1 MVTVVTPAEILGAY
15 QISVVVP
22 LALADCAARDQVPP
36 PLILL
41 TWLTAVPR
49 VEITATR
56 VFPALVAVR
65 PETEIVVEPL
75 PESPV
80 ALCTRTGV
88 SAAVI
93 VREPTSL
100 LERKPLPLNVR
111 FPPSRLLPNAKSAA
125 SPRSSRHRFCCLT
138 K

>member
-22 LALADCAARDQVPP
+22 LALADCAARVQVPP

-41 TWLTAVPR
+41 TWLTAAPR

-56 VFPALVAVR
+56 VFPAVVALM
-65 PETEIVVEPL
+65 PETEIVVLAAPPVL
-75 PESPV
+75 PI

-100 LERKPLPLNVR
+100 LERNPLPLNVR

-125 SPRSSRHRFCCLT
+125 AASVVPL
-138 K
+138 